1 MTHWFL
7 KLKTGSGWNSYFPL
21 LKNAE
26 AEGFEPPLAVLETT
40 VLAIRR
46 CLYEIV
52 RDGCRAEQLPS
63 IGDCRF
69 AIDLPSIAWGIWKH
83 KSIFKEENPGI
94 FAEENLENLKGTPQN
109 ETERKRP
116 GGFTGGIYLRFRR
129 LLWIRIRR
137 SPRRIPARAPKL
149 SITTSRICGDL
160 PGEKNWWSSSEAA

>member
-21 LKNAE
+21 LKSAE

-52 RDGCRAEQLPS
+52 WDGCKTEQLPS

-69 AIDLPSIAWGIWKH
+69 VTDLPSIAWGIWKH
-83 KSIFKEENPGI
+83 KSIFKEENPG
-94 FAEENLENLKGTPQN
+94 NLKGTLQN
-109 ETERKRP
+109 KTERKRP
-116 GGFTGGIYLRFRR
+116 GGFTCGIYLRFRR
-129 LLWIRIRR
+129 LLRIRIRR